1 MRYEFVLYS
10 NFIRENITNKP
21 LNLGA
26 HAFPCNL
33 QTGQAYEDC

>member
-1 MRYEFVLYS
+1 MSVNAAYS
-10 NFIRENITNKP
+10 VRKNITNKP

-33 QTGQAYEDC
+33 EPGQTYEDC